1 MVICFEAKALALFSK
16 IKAFFRQTRGA
27 TAIEYGLIVAAVAL
41 AIVVIVF
48 TLGDQIVDLM
58 DDVIGKV
65 AGRTPV

>member
-1 MVICFEAKALALFSK
+1 MGICFEAKALALFLK
-16 IKAFFRQTRGA
+16 IKVFFRQTQGA

-41 AIVVIVF
+41 AIVLVVF
-48 TLGDQIVDLM
+48 TLGDQIVGLL

>member
-1 MVICFEAKALALFSK
+1 MGLFSK
-16 IKAFFRQTRGA
+16 IKVFFRQTQGA

-41 AIVVIVF
+41 AIVLVVF
-48 TLGDQIVDLM
+48 ALGDQVADLL